1 MIRATICIP
10 EQRLQRMRGKAMT
23 STNDNPY
30 AAPTLEPLQKAAKKH
45 HEFQVTD
52 KGILCRKGLEL
63 PKICLVTGRTDNLV
77 VRRVGFI
84 WTPLSAMVIMFGS
97 TLFIFIGTIG
107 TTFLKIYFSESPNEI
122 LKRIISTNWLL
133 IAWIIA
139 GQVPMLLG
147 VFLSPRGSLTAFIHI
162 SVQQRIR
169 RYKVNAVAAGVLV
182 SVIAFGA
189 ILIVWSDDLVSL
201 IAAILGLIAGG
212 FVWVRQK
219 KTGNIFQGLKLKVIG
234 YHAGQFEVAGFKPEF
249 IETLRTFRDGQHR
262 PS

>member
-23 STNDNPY
+23 NTNDNPY

-52 KGILCRKGLEL
+52 KGILCRTILEL

-77 VRRVGFI
+77 PRPFGLT
-84 WTPLSAMVIMFGS
+84 WTPRFLKFILFGS
-97 TLFIFIGTIG
+97 PALM
-107 TTFLKIYFSESPNEI
+107 
-122 LKRIISTNWLL
+122 L
-133 IAWIIA
+133 IAPICLLLATKYQEQILNRYPLQLLMNMGWLPFGFQAVLQLAVIA
-139 GQVPMLLG
+139 AILLG
-147 VFLSPRGSLTAFIHI
+147 PRGNLTAFIHI

-182 SVIAFGA
+182 SVIAFGIA
-189 ILIVWSDDLVSL
+189 WLIWSGDELAGDVAVLASFF
-201 IAAILGLIAGG
+201 AGILGLIAGG

-219 KTGNIFQGLKLKVIG
+219 NPATYFT
-234 YHAGQFEVAGFKPEF
+234 A
-249 IETLRTFRDGQHR
+249 R
-262 PS
+262 S